1 MVFLLVSLGL
11 GTFSQVESP
20 IPSLP
25 FGNPSGRAAN
35 AAIVSQMSQR
45 TGHLVPLVKPLVQPL
60 VSRGLQLD
68 SKVEIVSMCWQPHR
82 SDWAAPRC
90 RAMKQKLVTLDSKRD
105 LG

>member
-1 MVFLLVSLGL
+1 MSTDVDDKSAMVFLLVSLGL

-20 IPSLP
+20 IPSPP

-60 VSRGLQLD
+60 VSRVKPSTRLKGGNRQHVLAT
-68 SKVEIVSMCWQPHR
+68 S
-82 SDWAAPRC
+82 
-90 RAMKQKLVTLDSKRD
+90 
-105 LG
+105 